1 MTPRDEDLDKTP
13 ILLHPRIKVQMF
25 KPGVDLF
32 NEEKYF
38 EAHEEWEKLW
48 KMEMGVDRTW
58 LQGLIQVAGHY
69 VLIGH
74 HRYHAS
80 YRMAL
85 HALEKLSVSLSMSS
99 VYRKFDL
106 EPIVSGLHYNM
117 QILAPHIGSY
127 KSADLGEDLKEAMG
141 APLGS
146 EHKLDPAQFLY
157 PKLFE

>member
-1 MTPRDEDLDKTP
+1 MAPRDEDLDKTP
-13 ILLHPRIKVQMF
+13 ILLHPRVKQQMF
-25 KPGVDLF
+25 KPGQDLF
-32 NEEKYF
+32 NDEKYF

-48 KMEMGVDRTW
+48 KMEMGLDRTW
-58 LQGLIQVAGHY
+58 LQGLIQVAGHF

-85 HALEKLSVSLSMSS
+85 HALEKISVTLPLGSI
-99 VYRKFDL
+99 YRKLDL
-106 EPIVSGLHYNM
+106 EPIVSGLHYNV
-117 QILAPHIGSY
+117 QLLAPHVRSYIGP
-127 KSADLGEDLKEAMG
+127 DLGEDLKEQLG

-146 EHKLDPAQFLY
+146 EHKLDTAQFLY